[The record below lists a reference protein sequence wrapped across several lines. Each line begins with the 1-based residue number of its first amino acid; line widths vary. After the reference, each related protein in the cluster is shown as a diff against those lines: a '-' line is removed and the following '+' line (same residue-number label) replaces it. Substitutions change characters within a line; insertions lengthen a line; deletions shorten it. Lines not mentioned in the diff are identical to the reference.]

1 MTDNINKKINT
12 KQYHIFYKNKQLKA
26 LSAPTISKLEENIK
40 NHINSPKINKKVYVI
55 RIKVNPD
62 SNTKALTIVCT
73 QNTINSDLNLYTDS
87 DDNAVTVIYS
97 KKELD
102 KYGFEISHI
111 KKIIS
116 VLKKDKL
123 DYEKQFINITDI
135 L

>member
-1 MTDNINKKINT
+1 MIVNINKKINT
-12 KQYHIFYKNKQLKA
+12 KQYHIFYKNKQLKE

-40 NHINSPKINKKVYVI
+40 NHINSPKTNKKVYVI
-55 RIKVNPD
+55 RIKVNLD
-62 SNTKALTIVCT
+62 SDTKALTIVCT

-116 VLKKDKL
+116 ALKKDKI